1 VDSYSSSIAH
11 PPGRFHTAQR
21 QLPRI
26 DIMQAQ
32 TQHIALSQQAY
43 GTPASRDQKS
53 DSAFAA
59 TLAAMLLAVL
69 ALPFAGGAEP
79 SSVTDTPAEPALRV
93 VDQSVQPAT
102 ATLETVVIT
111 GRRSLKQA
119 QATAS
124 TPA

>member
-1 VDSYSSSIAH
+1 
-11 PPGRFHTAQR
+11 
-21 QLPRI
+21 
-26 DIMQAQ
+26 MQAQ
-32 TQHIALSQQAY
+32 TQHIALSQQTL
-43 GTPASRDQKS
+43 GTPASRDHKS
-53 DSAFAA
+53 DRAFAV

-79 SSVTDTPAEPALRV
+79 SNLTDTPAESAQRV
-93 VDQSVQPAT
+93 VEQSAQPAT

-124 TPA
+124 TPARRS